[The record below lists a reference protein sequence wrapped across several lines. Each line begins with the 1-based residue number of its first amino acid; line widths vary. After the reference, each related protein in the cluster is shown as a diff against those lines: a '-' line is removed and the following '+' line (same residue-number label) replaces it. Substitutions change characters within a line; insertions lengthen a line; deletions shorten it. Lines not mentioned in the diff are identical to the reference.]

1 MSPYFSVVI
10 PTFNQCELLKKAILS
25 VEMQTFKDYEIITGY
40 KNVKVEV
47 PIDEKRNTL
56 SLNDRIKLNSLILEL
71 KENRNLSH
79 SEVCDELNKK
89 GLRTPTNKKWDKPKL
104 SSYYN
109 YIKKQYKLGKE

>member
-1 MSPYFSVVI
+1 MI
-10 PTFNQCELLKKAILS
+10 LKGKNNSDIKTVQTTIL
-25 VEMQTFKDYEIITGY
+25 
-40 KNVKVEV
+40 
-47 PIDEKRNTL
+47 
-56 SLNDRIKLNSLILEL
+56 
-71 KENRNLSH
+71 ENRNLSH